1 MVVKMPKVMTTFE
14 LPEEHHEFMDSYNGF
29 RWKLIVSELDEWLR
43 MKIKHG
49 QREEFQ
55 EVRDHL
61 YELVSNE
68 GLHIW
73 D

>member
-1 MVVKMPKVMTTFE
+1 MPRVTLSFG
-14 LPEEHHEFMDSYNGF
+14 LPEEHHEFMDTYNGF

-43 MKIKHG
+43 SKIKYG
-49 QREEFQ
+49 GRNEFQ

-61 YELVSNE
+61 YELAGQE

-73 D
+73 E